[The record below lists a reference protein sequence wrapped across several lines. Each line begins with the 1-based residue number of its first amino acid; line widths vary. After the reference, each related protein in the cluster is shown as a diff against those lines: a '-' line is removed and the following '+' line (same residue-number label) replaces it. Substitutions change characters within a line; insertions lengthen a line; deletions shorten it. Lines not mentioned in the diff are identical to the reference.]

1 MPLIILS
8 MSQIMMASICLHT
21 CWRFIRSRIA
31 YFTCSPEAVKNVL
44 KIGISNIRTYDRIRK
59 EKGSFVKI
67 QLNLNNTTASL
78 VWVYLAMFGG
88 EFLGSWP
95 VFQRVPGVQENCDQ
109 LHPVLDNDLELSS
122 FGHEYVLLSLRHALT
137 YGFKWFKLSSST
149 GIFRMLVP

>member
-1 MPLIILS
+1 MS

-31 YFTCSPEAVKNVL
+31 YFTCSPAAVKSVL
-44 KIGISNIRTYDRIRK
+44 KIDISNIRTYDRIRK
-59 EKGSFVKI
+59 EKGSLGKI

-109 LHPVLDNDLELSS
+109 LPPELDNDLELSS
-122 FGHEYVLLSLRHALT
+122 FGHEHVVSAACRDIWIQRVQAQQLYRHISDVGVLKRAPS
-137 YGFKWFKLSSST
+137 
-149 GIFRMLVP
+149 